1 MRKKLMSAVVSLVAV
16 LAFSGVAMAQGRTQ
30 AQQDDPNKWKYDP
43 NLKRDP
49 WTYYPNDVPPG
60 FPDGDG
66 GPAPKRSLT
75 GTWNGSQSGPGVP
88 SGRGAAIGMGR
99 SIAGISEMTP
109 LAKEIMSGRK
119 TIGAAGPGGTND
131 PYGRYC
137 DPFGYPRNMYQQ
149 NRAMQVAEMPD
160 RTIFLI
166 QHGYW
171 WREVWMDGRA
181 LPTKIGERGG
191 VDTTFN
197 GYSVGHWEDDN
208 TLVIETV
215 GVRDDTWLT
224 GQGLPHSDKARYTE
238 HWNRIDHNTMMMEIW
253 IDDPTMYAKPFSL
266 GQMYFRWVP
275 NQQLDEYIC
284 VPSEVQQYLK
294 DEADLA
300 GSTEGLQS
308 QSLRGQGRGAA
319 EGAERGG
326 QGAGRGG
333 RGGQ

>member
-1 MRKKLMSAVVSLVAV
+1 MRKTLMSAAVSLVAILV
-16 LAFSGVAMAQGRTQ
+16 FSGWAFAQGRTQ
-30 AQQDDPNKWKYDP
+30 AQQDNPDKWKYDP

-49 WTYYPNDVPPG
+49 WTYYSTDVPPG

-66 GPAPKRSLT
+66 GPAPKHSLT
-75 GTWNGSQSGPGVP
+75 GTWNGPQSGPAVP
-88 SGRGAAIGMGR
+88 SGKGAAVGMGR
-99 SIAGISEMTP
+99 GTGDAELTP
-109 LAKEIMSGRK
+109 LAKQIMSERK

-160 RTIFLI
+160 RIIFLL

-181 LPTKIGERGG
+181 LPTKIAERGG

-224 GQGLPHSDKARYTE
+224 GQGLPHSEKARYTE
-238 HWNRIDHNTMMMEIW
+238 RWKRIDHNTMLMEIW
-253 IDDPTMYAKPFSL
+253 IDDPVMYAKKFSL
-266 GQMYFRWVP
+266 GQMYFRWIP
-275 NQQLDEYIC
+275 NQMIDEYIC
-284 VPSEVQQYLK
+284 VPSEAQQYLK
-294 DEADLA
+294 EEADPA
-300 GSTEGLQS
+300 GNTEGLES
-308 QSLRGQGRGAA
+308 ESLHRPPAAQGQGRS
-319 EGAERGG
+319 G
-326 QGAGRGG
+326 Q
-333 RGGQ
+333 

>member
-1 MRKKLMSAVVSLVAV
+1 MRKTLVSALAMLLAALV
-16 LAFSGVAMAQGRTQ
+16 FSTAALAQGRTQ

-75 GTWNGSQSGPGVP
+75 GAWNGPQSGPGVP
-88 SGRGAAIGMGR
+88 RGNSGERPQLTAAGQQI
-99 SIAGISEMTP
+99 
-109 LAKEIMSGRK
+109 LSGRK

-149 NRAMQVAEMPD
+149 NRAMQVAEMPNKI
-160 RTIFLI
+160 IFLL

-181 LPTKIGERGG
+181 LPSKIDERGG
-191 VDTTFN
+191 VDSTFN
-197 GYSVGHWEDDN
+197 GYSVGHWEDDY

-224 GQGLPHSDKARYTE
+224 GQGLPHSTKAKYTE
-238 HWNRIDHNTMMMEIW
+238 RWKRLDHNTLLMEITV
-253 IDDPTMYAKPFSL
+253 DDPVMYEKPFSL
-266 GQMYFRWVP
+266 GQMYFRWIP
-275 NQQLDEYIC
+275 NQFLNEYIC
-284 VPSEVQQYLK
+284 VPSEAQKYLAE
-294 DEADLA
+294 EADIA

-308 QSLRGQGRGAA
+308 QSLHRPPGPSQRD
-319 EGAERGG
+319 GG
-326 QGAGRGG
+326 Q
-333 RGGQ
+333 

>member
-1 MRKKLMSAVVSLVAV
+1 MRKMLMRAVVGLVAV
-16 LAFSGVAMAQGRTQ
+16 LVFFGVVFAQGRTQ
-30 AQQDDPNKWKYDP
+30 AQQDNPNKWKYDP

-75 GTWNGSQSGPGVP
+75 GTWNGPQSGPGVP
-88 SGRGAAIGMGR
+88 SGKGAAVGVGR
-99 SIAGISEMTP
+99 SLAGVPELTP
-109 LAKEIMSGRK
+109 LAQNIMSGRK
-119 TIGAAGPGGTND
+119 TIGEAGPGGTND

-160 RTIFLI
+160 RIIFLL

-181 LPTKIGERGG
+181 LPTNIGVRGG
-191 VDTTFN
+191 VEPTLN

-224 GQGLPHSDKARYTE
+224 GRGLPHSIHARYTE
-238 HWNRIDHNTMMMEIW
+238 RWKRIDHNTMMMEIS

-275 NQQLDEYIC
+275 NQYIDEYIC
-284 VPSEVQQYLK
+284 MPSEVQQYLEE
-294 DEADLA
+294 EADPA
-300 GSTEGLQS
+300 GSTEGLRPETLHRAPS
-308 QSLRGQGRGAA
+308 QGEES
-319 EGAERGG
+319 GG
-326 QGAGRGG
+326 Q
-333 RGGQ
+333 

>member
-1 MRKKLMSAVVSLVAV
+1 MRKTLTTVFLGL
-16 LAFSGVAMAQGRTQ
+16 LAFSLLATTALAQGRTQ
-30 AQQDDPNKWKYDP
+30 AQQNDPNKWKYDP

-60 FPDGDG
+60 YPDGDG

-75 GTWNGSQSGPGVP
+75 GAWNGPQSGPQVP
-88 SGRGAAIGMGR
+88 SGRGAAVGMGR
-99 SIAGISEMTP
+99 GLGDAKPTA
-109 LAKEIMSGRK
+109 LAKQIMDGRK

-149 NRAMQVAEMPD
+149 NRAMQVAEMPNKI
-160 RTIFLI
+160 IFLL

-181 LPTKIGERGG
+181 LPSKIDERGG
-191 VDTTFN
+191 VDSTFN
-197 GYSVGHWEDDN
+197 GYSVGHWEDDY

-224 GQGLPHSDKARYTE
+224 GQGLPHSTKAKYTE
-238 HWNRIDHNTMMMEIW
+238 RWKRLDHNTLLMEITV
-253 IDDPTMYAKPFSL
+253 DDPVMYEKPFSL
-266 GQMYFRWVP
+266 GQMYFRWIP
-275 NQQLDEYIC
+275 NQFLNEYIC
-284 VPSEVQQYLK
+284 VPSEAQKYLAE
-294 DEADLA
+294 EADIA

-308 QSLRGQGRGAA
+308 QSLHRPPGPSQRD
-319 EGAERGG
+319 GG
-326 QGAGRGG
+326 Q
-333 RGGQ
+333 